1 MNHQIAFGV
10 LFLVLGALVLL
21 PGAGESF
28 RKQRDWQFR
37 VMPWLRRIPGSKMW
51 SDDETFN
58 RMQRSIRA
66 IIGSVFVVFGGLALF
81 GIIELR

>member
-1 MNHQIAFGV
+1 MNQIAFGV

-37 VMPWLRRIPGSKMW
+37 VMP
-51 SDDETFN
+51 
-58 RMQRSIRA
+58 
-66 IIGSVFVVFGGLALF
+66 
-81 GIIELR
+81 